1 MFNIYHYF
9 ILASTGTVEWII
21 DDENIVNIYS
31 PTIEQSE
38 DVMSRLQQRTVEE
51 WSIDLHSSSPE
62 SMLVIMNSISKFA
75 VRRLSIHNTQ
85 LDSKCVSKL
94 SEVLYTNVKIRDLF
108 LEYSLFTG
116 GIKQVSDAL
125 INNIT
130 LEWLWLDNIPLT
142 DEDKIHFS
150 TMLSINKTLDQL
162 GLINC
167 NITDND
173 VQHICEAL
181 TKNQTLTGLNIR
193 ENREITS
200 ASTSTI
206 AKLITTTKSLTS
218 LDLRDTSLNND
229 DIKTICTSLTKNTTI
244 RLMLLERDEE
254 CCKMLDGYEVI
265 KDRLRFL

>member
-1 MFNIYHYF
+1 MYHYF
-9 ILASTGTVEWII
+9 ILAKTGTVEWII

-31 PTIEQSE
+31 PTIEESE

-51 WSIDLHSSSPE
+51 WSIDLHSSSPD
-62 SMLVIMNSISKFA
+62 SMLVIMNNISKFA
-75 VRRLSIHNTQ
+75 VRRLSIYNTQ

-94 SEVLYTNVKIRDLF
+94 SEVLYTNVKIRELS

-142 DEDKIHFS
+142 DEDTSNLS
-150 TMLSINKTLDQL
+150 TMLSINKTLNTL

-167 NITDND
+167 NITDNG
-173 VQHICEAL
+173 VRYICVGL
-181 TKNQTLTGLNIR
+181 TKNQTLTLLNI
-193 ENREITS
+193 NYNPQITS

-206 AKLITTTKSLTS
+206 AELINTTKSLTT
-218 LDLRDTSLNND
+218 LDLGYTSLNND
-229 DIKTICTSLTKNTTI
+229 DIKTICTSLTKNTKI
-244 RLMLLERDEE
+244 RLWLLKRYEE
-254 CCKMLDGYEVI
+254 YCNKLDSYQVI
-265 KDRLRFL
+265 KDRLSFV